1 MPAGA
6 PGSRYDVVVTASRDG
21 RSDEA
26 RLRVTQR
33 RGASWPVRQ
42 PPDRPRRPSK
52 NYRIDSC
59 LRLLDLRK
67 TI

>member
-42 PPDRPRRPSK
+42 PPDRP
-52 NYRIDSC
+52 
-59 LRLLDLRK
+59 
-67 TI
+67 

>member
-6 PGSRYDVVVTASRDG
+6 RGSRYDVVVTASRDG

-33 RGASWPVRQ
+33 
-42 PPDRPRRPSK
+42 
-52 NYRIDSC
+52 
-59 LRLLDLRK
+59 
-67 TI
+67 

>member
-26 RLRVTQR
+26 RLRDPALR
-33 RGASWPVRQ
+33 RVMAGQAAA
-42 PPDRPRRPSK
+42 
-52 NYRIDSC
+52 
-59 LRLLDLRK
+59 
-67 TI
+67 